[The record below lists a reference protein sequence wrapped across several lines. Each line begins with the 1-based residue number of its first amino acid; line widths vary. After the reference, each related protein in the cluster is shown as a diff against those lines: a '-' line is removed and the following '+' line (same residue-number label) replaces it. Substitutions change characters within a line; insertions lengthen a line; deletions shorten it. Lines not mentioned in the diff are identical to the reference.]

1 MELINKGISAA
12 FIKMPYQSIRT
23 SLETNKNNENLST
36 EIKVIKIE
44 ANVNYGTKKHIK
56 SMLDWIV
63 QLDSTDS
70 IVKRRWDEGSW
81 GQMNRFTQSQ

>member
-56 SMLDWIV
+56 SMLD
-63 QLDSTDS
+63 
-70 IVKRRWDEGSW
+70 
-81 GQMNRFTQSQ
+81 